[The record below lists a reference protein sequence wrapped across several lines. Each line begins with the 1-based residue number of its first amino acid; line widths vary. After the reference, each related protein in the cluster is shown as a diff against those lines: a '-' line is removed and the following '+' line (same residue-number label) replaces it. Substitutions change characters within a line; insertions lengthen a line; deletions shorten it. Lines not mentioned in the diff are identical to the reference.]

1 LQVSNEEVECVYEWR
16 YATKMKVESG
26 FIIFAMCII
35 LGDIWQAEKKLL
47 QAVFVSVIL
56 GSVFHK
62 QFNVARLALS

>member
-1 LQVSNEEVECVYEWR
+1 
-16 YATKMKVESG
+16 MKVESG